1 MSDRCAY
8 IEVAVALP
16 VDGTYTYS
24 IPESLISQVEV
35 GMRVLGPFGRRRVTG
50 YVLGMLRESAQPDV
64 KHILDVLDE
73 HPLFPASM
81 LTFFRWIAE
90 YYKYPLGEVI
100 KNALPGGLTLY
111 DFASLTIAEQG
122 QRALQ
127 AGDGTPLE
135 TAVLQLL
142 AGGPCRIRDLARKLN
157 QSVPSALVR
166 SLKTCGK
173 IVVTR
178 ELRGGR
184 TRLKLERVAVLAA
197 STLPAEGLSPAAR
210 HVLAQLADAG
220 EMPVIQLVARA
231 GVSPGV
237 IETLKRRGLITLAH
251 KPVYRDPFGEPI
263 TADRP
268 LVPTVEQQAVLA
280 ELKRSLGSGF
290 ATYLLKGVTGSGKT
304 EVYLQ
309 VVAEALKKGTSALVL
324 VPEIALITQTERRF
338 RSRFGDCVAIL
349 HSGLSAGE
357 RFDQWQR
364 ILQKEVSI
372 AIGARSAV
380 FAPFENLGVVV
391 VDEEHDTSYKQ
402 EHNLR
407 YNARD
412 LAVMRA
418 KLDGCL
424 AVLGSATP
432 SVQSCYNV
440 TTGKF
445 LPLQLEKRVE
455 ERSLPKVEIVD
466 LREQRGFRGLRKWLS
481 AELRQA
487 MAQTLENREQVLL
500 FLNRRGFATFAVC
513 AACGQPMRC
522 KHCDIS
528 LTLHQRDNAYRCH
541 YCGFTRPAI
550 SSCDSC
556 GSANIKKLGL
566 GTERV
571 EEAVRALFPEARV
584 ARMDRDTTTRR
595 GSILAL
601 LKGLQDHSIDI
612 LIGTQMV
619 AKGHDFP
626 NITLVGIICADLSLS
641 FPDFRAG
648 ERTFQLL
655 AQVAGRA
662 GRGDVPGRVILQTF
676 NPEHF
681 TIQAARA
688 QDVEAFYRQEIQ
700 FRKALGYPPF
710 ARMIQLRI
718 VGKDYEKT
726 RQHALQLGEAC
737 RACQAVRPE
746 EFSRIDILGP
756 IEASL
761 SRIAE
766 QYRWQILLKGEET
779 RVLHRFTRRLM
790 ADYPADF
797 ADRQVIVVVDVDPYF
812 VM

>member
-1 MSDRCAY
+1 MSDRGAY

-16 VDGTYTYS
+16 VYGTYTYS
-24 IPESLISQVEV
+24 IPESLVYQVEV
-35 GMRVLGPFGRRRVTG
+35 GMRVLAPFGRRRVTG
-50 YVLGMLRESAQPDV
+50 YVLDILAESALPDI
-64 KHILDVLDE
+64 KHILDVLDQR
-73 HPLFPASM
+73 PLFPASM
-81 LTFFRWIAE
+81 LAFFRWVGE

-111 DFASLTIAEQG
+111 ELASLTITEQG
-122 QRALQ
+122 RHRLEV
-127 AGDGTPLE
+127 GNGPPLE
-135 TAVLQLL
+135 RGVLQLL
-142 AGGPCRIRDLARKLN
+142 AGGPCRLRDLSSKLN
-157 QSVPSALVR
+157 QHVPSALVR
-166 SLKTCGK
+166 SLENRGM
-173 IVVTR
+173 IVITR

-184 TRLKLERVAVLAA
+184 TRLKLERIAALADP
-197 STLPAEGLSPAAR
+197 TLPAEGLSAAAR
-210 HVLAQLADAG
+210 KVLAELADAA
-220 EMPVIQLVARA
+220 EVPVTQLIARA
-231 GVSPGV
+231 GVSAGV
-237 IETLKRRGLITLAH
+237 IETLIRRGLITLAR
-251 KPVYRDPFGEPI
+251 KPVYRDPFGDPI

-268 LVPTVEQQAVLA
+268 LVPTVEQQVVLA
-280 ELKRSLGSGF
+280 ELNRSLGTGF
-290 ATYLLKGVTGSGKT
+290 GTYLLKGVTASGKT

-309 VVAEALKKGTSALVL
+309 VVAEALRRGASALVL

-357 RFDQWQR
+357 RYDQWQR

-380 FAPFENLGVVV
+380 FAPLENLGLIV

-402 EHNLR
+402 ENNLR

-418 KLDGCL
+418 KLEGCL

-455 ERSLPKVEIVD
+455 ARPLPKIEIVD
-466 LREQRGFRGLRKWLS
+466 LREQRGFRGIRKWLS

-487 MAQTLENREQVLL
+487 MAQTLANREQVLL
-500 FLNRRGFATFAVC
+500 FLNRRGFAPFAVC

-528 LTLHQRDNAYRCH
+528 LTLHQHDNAYRCH
-541 YCGFTRPAI
+541 YCGFTRPAT

-556 GSANIKKLGL
+556 GSGNIKKLGL

-571 EEAVRALFPEARV
+571 EVAVRSLFPEARV
-584 ARMDRDTTTRR
+584 ARMDRDTTTRK

-601 LKGLQDHSIDI
+601 LKGLQDHSIDV

-662 GRGDVPGRVILQTF
+662 GRGNAPGRVILQTF

-681 TIQAARA
+681 TIQAAKA

-700 FRKALGYPPF
+700 FRRALGYPPF

-718 VGKDYEKT
+718 VGKDREIT

-737 RACQAVRPE
+737 RACQALRPDE
-746 EFSRIDILGP
+746 SSRIEILGP

-761 SRIAE
+761 SRIAG
-766 QYRWQILLKGEET
+766 QYRWQILVKGAET
-779 RVLHRFTRRLM
+779 SVLHRFMRRLM
-790 ADYPADF
+790 IEYPGIF
-797 ADRQVIVVVDVDPYF
+797 GDRQVNVVVDVDPYF